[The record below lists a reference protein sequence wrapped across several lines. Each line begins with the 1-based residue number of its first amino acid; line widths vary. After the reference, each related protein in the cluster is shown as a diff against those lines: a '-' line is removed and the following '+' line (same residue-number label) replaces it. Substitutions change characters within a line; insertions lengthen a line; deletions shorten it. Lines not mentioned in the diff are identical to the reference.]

1 MGADRRTF
9 LKTATL
15 GAAGVALGNSLTMG
29 QGKRAVDKLYD
40 GAIVIDSLSVGR
52 QWREVAY
59 TAVKESGY
67 TGIQTSLHNRTW
79 DGALKD
85 IAEWNDRISENPD
98 LFLKAT
104 TATHFRQGKK
114 ENKLAVMYGHQNTTM
129 IENKIGRLDIL
140 HDLGTRCI
148 QLTYNSRNLVGDG
161 CTERTNAGLSDFG
174 MDVVERMNKLG
185 IIVDLSHCG
194 KQTSYD
200 GIQFSDPPAC
210 FTHTMCEAIYRDHP
224 RAKTDKQIRTMAD
237 KGGVIGVAALGY
249 FVGPDPGGKTTIET
263 YLNHV
268 DHAVKVGG
276 IDHVALCTDFPI
288 QGIKVWAT
296 KDTWYEPRL
305 KSFKPSYNVK
315 WPPWIPDL
323 DKPGR
328 FRSVAHGLNKRGY
341 SDDKIEKILGLNW
354 LRYFDTVLSG

>member
-1 MGADRRTF
+1 M
-9 LKTATL
+9 
-15 GAAGVALGNSLTMG
+15 
-29 QGKRAVDKLYD
+29 QH
-40 GAIVIDSLSVGR
+40 I
-52 QWREVAY
+52 
-59 TAVKESGY
+59 
-67 TGIQTSLHNRTW
+67 
-79 DGALKD
+79 
-85 IAEWNDRISENPD
+85 
-98 LFLKAT
+98 
-104 TATHFRQGKK
+104 ATHFRQGKK

-129 IENKIGRLDIL
+129 IENNIGRLDIL

-174 MDVVERMNKLG
+174 VDVVERMNELG

-288 QGIKVWAT
+288 QGIKAWAT

-354 LRYFDTVLSG
+354 LRYFDIVLSG